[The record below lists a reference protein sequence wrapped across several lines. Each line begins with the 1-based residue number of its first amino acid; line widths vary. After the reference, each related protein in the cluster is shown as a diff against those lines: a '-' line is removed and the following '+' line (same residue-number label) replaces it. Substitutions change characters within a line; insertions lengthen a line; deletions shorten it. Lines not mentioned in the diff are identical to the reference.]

1 MPSTGADREERAD
14 ALAGVSG
21 EVEVRE
27 GREAPGS
34 AKSVQTAAPWCKVLW
49 FGPDALGA
57 GGAGIPTGMTVLAL
71 GRLRLTFFPF
81 TALWRTVNGGS
92 RAEQRPC
99 PLMQCAL
106 SLRTGGVSYVGV
118 EF

>member
-1 MPSTGADREERAD
+1 MIVISGVSIAEASCCFFSNRSALQQGALVCPVAHG
-14 ALAGVSG
+14 AGV
-21 EVEVRE
+21 
-27 GREAPGS
+27 
-34 AKSVQTAAPWCKVLW
+34 
-49 FGPDALGA
+49 
-57 GGAGIPTGMTVLAL
+57 AGIPTGMTVLAL

-81 TALWRTVNGGS
+81 TALWRTVDGGC

-106 SLRTGGVSYVGV
+106 SLRAGGVSCVGV